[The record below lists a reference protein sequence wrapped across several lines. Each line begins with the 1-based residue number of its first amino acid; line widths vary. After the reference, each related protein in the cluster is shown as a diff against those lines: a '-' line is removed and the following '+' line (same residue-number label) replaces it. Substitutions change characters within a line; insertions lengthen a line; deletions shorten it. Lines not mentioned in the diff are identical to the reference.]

1 MLAPTTSFRPL
12 DWTSAQQAAY
22 SYADQIRAYS
32 RLPAQKILSAPWWL
46 LIDQSGAERPW
57 RQEPGGLVTHGH
69 FVDLVELDSHGT
81 TAIINR
87 EIGNIADASY
97 VIICPWD
104 TVPAAAAYLRVHY
117 LGRGLQPCSALAT
130 HVSEACFHL
139 EITERSANDTRLPN
153 CSRIRAGILFRL
165 DSSGAEIFQR
175 YFSLPIPVD
184 STEPTVVELG
194 AGCCLVYASLD
205 DPREPLRAILTTQ
218 LFLSPALKEIG
229 RWIRS
234 HSLKR
239 KESNK

>member
-1 MLAPTTSFRPL
+1 MLAPPTSFRLL
-12 DWTSAQQAAY
+12 DWANAQHAAY
-22 SYADQIRAYS
+22 TYADQIRAYS
-32 RLPAQKILSAPWWL
+32 RLPAQKILSTPWWL

-57 RQEPGGLVTHGH
+57 RQEPGCLVTHGH
-69 FVDLVELDSHGT
+69 FVDLIELDSHGT

-87 EIGNIADASY
+87 EIGDVAEASY

-117 LGRGLQPCSALAT
+117 LGRGLHPCSALAT

-139 EITERSANDTRLPN
+139 EITERSANDTRLPT
-153 CSRIRAGILFRL
+153 CSRIRCGSLFRP
-165 DSSGAEIFQR
+165 DPASAKPFRR
-175 YFSLPIPVD
+175 YFSLPTQVD

-234 HSLKR
+234 HPPKR
-239 KESNK
+239 KESAK